1 MKTEKISLMDAYM
14 IETLR
19 RQGVS
24 DAEMISKIQSGDVSS
39 WKNLHDKFDFNELIK
54 LGDRGKD
61 RLEKIILKGY
71 QISFITFPGLQQI
84 LKLKFNKIKD
94 HDYQLIDKG
103 IKNLRMKEQELD
115 QLKQLLSMNWVITD
129 ESKESNHDYFVTI
142 KHVMA

>member
-24 DAEMISKIQSGDVSS
+24 DEEMILKIQLGDVSS

-54 LGDRGKD
+54 LAERGKD
-61 RLEKIILKGY
+61 GLEEIISEGY
-71 QISFITFPGLQQI
+71 QISFITYPGLQQI
-84 LKLKFNKIKD
+84 IKLKFNKTKD
-94 HDYQLIDKG
+94 RDYQLTDKG
-103 IKNLRMKEQELD
+103 IKNLQLNERELA
-115 QLKQLLSMNWVITD
+115 QLKQLLSMNWVVAD
-129 ESKESNHDYFVTI
+129 EHRESNHDYLVTI